1 MTEVNKNISLFK
13 VFMSEDVIKPL
24 NDVILSG
31 FITQGSQVENF
42 KEKLKEYFS
51 NQNILTLNS
60 ATSWFNFGIKIINK

>member
-1 MTEVNKNISLFK
+1 VK
-13 VFMSEDVIKPL
+13 DVIKPL